1 MFLNVGFCC
10 FVCLCIFCVLF
21 VTICHFV
28 FLVLQVHPS
37 AHEVNLNLCM
47 AVCCMVVGAVFLVF
61 FELGPN
67 LVYALHVQRAQQV
80 SRSNF

>member
-1 MFLNVGFCC
+1 MHLLC
-10 FVCLCIFCVLF
+10 FVCNNLSFW
-21 VTICHFV
+21 

-37 AHEVNLNLCM
+37 AHEVNLNLCL
-47 AVCCMVVGAVFLVF
+47 AVCCMVVGAVFRVFF

-67 LVYALHVQRAQQV
+67 LAYALHVQRTQQL